1 MEEKIVGYI
10 PRLLFRI
17 YLNLKERFD
26 PKPPLSNEEK
36 YCVEICDKLINNPNS
51 KLTYAPLSGKRFI
64 KFDEQDMFIVIDGHS
79 INLINHVY
87 SYNVYIQDTST
98 YNKIVKNFDSNL
110 ESRREEMETEIKSN
124 IQHSLKNILE
134 KIS

>member
-10 PRLLFRI
+10 PRLLFRV
-17 YLNLKERFD
+17 YLYLKERFD
-26 PKPPLSNEEK
+26 PKQPLSNEEK
-36 YCVEICDKLINNPNS
+36 YCVEICDKLINNPSS